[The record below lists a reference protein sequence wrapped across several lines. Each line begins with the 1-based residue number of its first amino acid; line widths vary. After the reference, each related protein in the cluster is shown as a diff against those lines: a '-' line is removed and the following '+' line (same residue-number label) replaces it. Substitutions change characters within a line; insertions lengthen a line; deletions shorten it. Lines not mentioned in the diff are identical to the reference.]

1 MKKSARSI
9 ESSQR
14 KWRNRWWIVA
24 SGSVVEEMTP
34 WIHRAALAAI
44 IMSHSLCH
52 LWNGLEDRLI
62 RFDQIHPLH
71 FLGFDWILLD
81 AFKFDS
87 IPLHWIEFSRIPFN
101 SIRSQLHFLGLF
113 RILLD
118 SVGFYWVYRNGAL
131 FPGGGGGG
139 RGRGMSWNVYGILLM
154 ILWLVERMEV
164 EWRTEE
170 EEPALHCA
178 EFRWLQR
185 VRNSG
190 IPVEDPAVGAHK
202 SFSRCSI
209 ASAGSHLRR

>member
-14 KWRNRWWIVA
+14 KWRNRWWLVA

-139 RGRGMSWNVYGILLM
+139 RGKGERDVLEC
-154 ILWLVERMEV
+154 LWDSFDDSLIGGTDGGWMKDGGGGACAPLCRISVAAAR
-164 EWRTEE
+164 
-170 EEPALHCA
+170 A
-178 EFRWLQR
+178 EFR
-185 VRNSG
+185 NSG
-190 IPVEDPAVGAHK
+190 WGP
-202 SFSRCSI
+202 SCRCP
-209 ASAGSHLRR
+209 